1 MNFLLIA
8 IFAESSTGKNPLT
21 AVTPGLYIWTKITFL
36 LIFYVL
42 AKFAW
47 KPLLSMLEER
57 ESLIKR
63 SLSDAETAREELQ
76 KINLESEAI
85 ITKARTE
92 AQSILSDGKA
102 AAEKIK
108 DDTVAKAKEE
118 ASKIREEAKQQIK
131 AEKDRAISDIKKEVV
146 DLSLN
151 VAEKLINSVIESCD
165 LGKHKVLKTFKG
177 SEFQNTLCSHPFKNL
192 GYEHDVPMLDADFV
206 TLDQGTGIVHCAPS
220 HGPDD
225 FNLCLKH
232 GMKAIET
239 VNNDGLYTKNI
250 PIFEGT
256 HVFKADEIIIK
267 NLKEQNNLL
276 GNGSLLHSYPHS
288 WRSKAPLVHR
298 ATPQWFISMESHKLR
313 KKAIESIDKTIFF
326 PEKGKARIRSMIETR
341 PDWCIS
347 RQRSWGVPLP
357 IFIDKKTN
365 EPLRDLEVIENIAK
379 IYEKEGSDCWFCL
392 LYTSPS
398 PRDATL
404 SRMPSSA

>member
-8 IFAESSTGKNPLT
+8 IFAESSGGKNPLT
-21 AVTPGLYIWTKITFL
+21 AVTPGLYIWTIITFL
-36 LIFYVL
+36 LLFYVL

-151 VAEKLINSVIESCD
+151 VAEKLI
-165 LGKHKVLKTFKG
+165 K
-177 SEFQNTLCSHPFKNL
+177 
-192 GYEHDVPMLDADFV
+192 
-206 TLDQGTGIVHCAPS
+206 
-220 HGPDD
+220 
-225 FNLCLKH
+225 
-232 GMKAIET
+232 
-239 VNNDGLYTKNI
+239 KNI
-250 PIFEGT
+250 SEKDNASLIAVSYT
-256 HVFKADEIIIK
+256 H
-267 NLKEQNNLL
+267 LTL
-276 GNGSLLHSYPHS
+276 PT
-288 WRSKAPLVHR
+288 
-298 ATPQWFISMESHKLR
+298 TPY
-313 KKAIESIDKTIFF
+313 
-326 PEKGKARIRSMIETR
+326 
-341 PDWCIS
+341 
-347 RQRSWGVPLP
+347 V
-357 IFIDKKTN
+357 
-365 EPLRDLEVIENIAK
+365 
-379 IYEKEGSDCWFCL
+379 
-392 LYTSPS
+392 
-398 PRDATL
+398 
-404 SRMPSSA
+404 